1 MVSSKVKIL
10 TVAVIA
16 IMALFGIA
24 SCAGPAGLAGQPG
37 APGLPGL
44 PGNPGEPGMPGS
56 TGPQG
61 PIGPAAP
68 TVQPAFVKAV
78 PDTGGSRKTAYYY
91 GAGFE
96 PGDQVRVT
104 IDQVTAGIENSVIEN
119 QETIEVND
127 FGTFSFKSKL
137 PKFAGTYSLRA
148 YDGEG
153 ILRAVNVVVVE

>member
-78 PDTGGSRKTAYYY
+78 PDTGGSRATAYYY
-91 GAGFE
+91 GAGFK

-104 IDQVTAGIENSVIEN
+104 IDQVTAGIENSVIVN

-137 PKFAGTYSLRA
+137 PKFAGTYTLRA

-153 ILRAVNVVVVE
+153 LLRAVNVVTVN

>member
-44 PGNPGEPGMPGS
+44 PGNPGEPGLPGS
-56 TGPQG
+56 AGPQG
-61 PIGPAAP
+61 PTGPAAP
-68 TVQPAFVKAV
+68 AINPAGIMVVPNIAKARAAITV
-78 PDTGGSRKTAYYY
+78 Y

-96 PGDQVRVT
+96 PGEACRVT
-104 IDQVTAGIENSVIEN
+104 TDWVTPGVENSIVQN
-119 QETIEVND
+119 QETIEAGD
-127 FGTFSFKSKL
+127 FGSFSFTTGM
-137 PKFAGTYSLRA
+137 PKFAGIYAVRA
-148 YDGEG
+148 YDSKN
-153 ILRAVNVVVVE
+153 ILRAVTVIVVE

>member
-16 IMALFGIA
+16 LMLLFGIA
-24 SCAGPAGLAGQPG
+24 SCAGPSGAPG

-44 PGNPGEPGMPGS
+44 PGL
-56 TGPQG
+56 QG
-61 PIGPAAP
+61 PAGPAAP
-68 TVQPAFVKAV
+68 TVQPAYIKAV
-78 PDTGGSRKTAYYY
+78 PDTGTSRKTAYYY

-104 IDQVTAGIENSVIEN
+104 IDHITAGIENSVITN

-137 PKFAGTYSLRA
+137 PKYEGIYSLRA

-153 ILRAVNVVVVE
+153 ILRAVNVVQVVPKS